1 LNDTALN
8 DAALNDASRTTLN
21 QEKTMTAS
29 NTAAA
34 DVAAYVKSAEAAA
47 RNIPG
52 VTAATPRRAIARVG
66 VIGAGTMGGG
76 ITMNFLNAGIPVTLI
91 ETKQEA
97 LDRGVATM
105 RRNYDNTVKK
115 GRLTA
120 AEVDTRM
127 ALVTPSLD
135 MAALAGAD
143 LIIEAVFEE
152 MGVKETVFRKLDA
165 VARPGAILATNTS
178 TLDVDRIASFTAR
191 PGDVIGMHFFSPAN
205 VMKLLEIVRGK
216 ATTAD
221 VLATVMDLS
230 VKIGKTGVV
239 VGVCDGFVGNR
250 MLEQYSRV
258 AGFLLEEGC
267 TPAQVDGAIE
277 KWGFAM
283 GPFRMIDM
291 AGNDIAWAIRKRRY
305 VEHPEFTYSKTGDLL
320 CELGRLGQKTSAG
333 WYDYKPG
340 DRVAYP
346 SPVVAEMLE
355 RHARGLGV
363 AKRAVSDEE
372 IVDRLLFS
380 LANEGA
386 RILEEGIAARASD
399 IDTIYFSGYGFPAAQ
414 GGPMFHVNR
423 TGLARVKARIEE
435 FSRGHHGEAWEVAP
449 LLATL
454 AASGGSFA

>member
-1 LNDTALN
+1 M
-8 DAALNDASRTTLN
+8 S
-21 QEKTMTAS
+21 
-29 NTAAA
+29 AAA
-34 DVAAYVKSAEAAA
+34 NTVDPVVAAYVKNAEAAA
-47 RNIPG
+47 RDIPG
-52 VTAATPRRAIARVG
+52 VSAATPRRAIRKVG

-76 ITMNFLNAGIPVTLI
+76 ITMNFLNAGMPVTLV
-91 ETKQEA
+91 ETRQEA

-127 ALVTPSLD
+127 GLVTPSLD
-135 MAALAGAD
+135 MAALGDCD
-143 LIIEAVFEE
+143 LVIEAVFEE

-165 VARPGAILATNTS
+165 VAKAGAILASNTS
-178 TLDVDRIASFTAR
+178 TLDLDRIAGFTAR
-191 PGDVIGMHFFSPAN
+191 PADVIGMHFFSPAN

-216 ATTAD
+216 ATGAD

-230 VKIGKTGVV
+230 VQIGKTGVV

-305 VEHPEFTYSKTGDLL
+305 VEAPDFTYSRTGDLL
-320 CELGRLGQKTSAG
+320 CEMGRMGQKTSAG

-346 SPVVAEMLE
+346 SPVVNEMLE
-355 RHARGLGV
+355 RHAKELGV
-363 AKRAVSDEE
+363 PKRAVSDEE
-372 IVDRLLFS
+372 IVDRLLFA

-386 RILEEGIAARASD
+386 RILEEGTAARASD
-399 IDTIYFSGYGFPAAQ
+399 IDVIYLAGYGFPAAQ

-435 FSRGHHGEAWEVAP
+435 FARGHHGEAWEVAP
-449 LLATL
+449 LLAKL
-454 AASGGSFA
+454 AAAGGTFA